1 MSILGCG
8 YARFMHTKMAFLQQ
22 SIKWYINIY
31 SYTTKQNKTK
41 QNKTKQN
48 KTKKT
53 TRKKTTTKQ
62 LYIEVGMAW
71 RVLVSLNLYEDTFR
85 S

>member
-22 SIKWYINIY
+22 RWYINTY

-41 QNKTKQN
+41 QNKEDN
-48 KTKKT
+48 K
-53 TRKKTTTKQ
+53 RKTTTKQ